1 MADEPV
7 MYDKVYYIHTKLTE
21 KFPIIPYRTVGMIDT
36 NDAVYCMCQ
45 VTSSTGNYEIYKLDI
60 PSDGL
65 TPIYDRTLTWKSA
78 AVLSYSDYGYI
89 YHYQKPNYYR
99 MNDKDADY
107 KYFIVTGNKL
117 YFSDDPVGPFTKA
130 TGDFLTS
137 TAPSNIVYAYSK
149 YCIIYQYR
157 LYSSTDGVIWEIAN
171 ANLYDKTNYQGLFI
185 LNNQLVAAVVGLEYL
200 YILIETTGSL
210 PGTWKEYKYLNDS
223 VEGAYKGNYIES
235 VNDLLLNEICGE
247 DIIVISKMSN
257 NYFSY
262 QFHLVNFKDGLPT
275 GSSGEN
281 FYSPYVTDANNGFS
295 LIHSSKSYKNEYFL
309 CSESKLN
316 DVKPA
321 LSIYSKLDAY
331 NRFTDVSTDTSSSS
345 NNLYTFQL
353 DTPTGFHVS
362 KNCDYVISYPTDSSE
377 YIKEKRV
384 IDVDPYIF
392 VAAGGNKGLYYSTNG
407 KVWTQSNITSGDIYT
422 VYNANSIWVAGS
434 YSKGLYY
441 STDGK
446 VWSQS
451 NITSG
456 SYYHIYYANGIWVA
470 GTNNGQI
477 EGLYYSTDGKIWTRS
492 NITSGN
498 FDSLSYANGIWVAC
512 NDSGRNEGI
521 YYSTDG
527 KVWTRS
533 NITSGSYNSMC
544 NANGIWVAGSDDK
557 NGIYYSTDGK
567 SWTQSNISSGS
578 IYTVY
583 NANGIWV
590 AGSNSSN
597 GLYYSTD
604 GKSWTQSNISSGNFM
619 CVYYANGVWITNS
632 FDGKGLYYSTDGKV
646 WTQSNITSRT
656 IYYVYNANGVWVACS
671 NSSGR
676 GLYYSTDG
684 KVWTQSNINEC
695 FSSLYST
702 VNIKVGVITDEDL
715 YYSTD
720 GKSWIQSN
728 IGLYFRFAYYAN
740 GIWVAGGYSDKG
752 LYYST
757 NGKSW
762 NISNITSGGFRAVYN
777 ANGIWVAGSY
787 ANINGKGLYYS
798 IDGKVWNQSNITNK
812 SFSSIF
818 NANGIWVA
826 GGYNGNDGYG
836 LYYSTNGKVWT
847 QSNITSGNFYS
858 VYYANGIW
866 VAGSGINGLYYS
878 TDGKSWTRSNITDSY
893 IETVYYANGIWVAG
907 SVEALYYSTNGKS
920 WNISNITN
928 EGFTSLYYANG
939 IWVAGSFEGLYYST
953 NGKSWNISNIIRTNG
968 FWTMIYYANGIW
980 VAGESKYLYYSTDG
994 KVWYEADTSG
1004 FVISKNPNSIYR
1016 SCLIESD
1023 ADVEIYK
1030 YNSANRDLLGE
1041 VKRISLRENG
1051 DIINNYKPENTITYS
1066 GTKFVLDRTELY
1078 DDDIY
1083 VNGSYKLIVWYKQ
1096 ATDEPSQPSP
1106 GDDPSD
1112 KDKTIYN
1119 SAFYH
1124 F

>member
-36 NDAVYCMCQ
+36 DDAVYCMCQ

-281 FYSPYVTDANNGFS
+281 FYSPHVTDANNGFS

-321 LSIYSKLDAY
+321 LSIYSKLDAH
-331 NRFTDVSTDTSSSS
+331 NQFTDVSTDTSSSS

-377 YIKEKRV
+377 YIKEKRI

-392 VAAGGNKGLYYSTNG
+392 VACSYSDKGLYYSNDG
-407 KVWTQSNITSGDIYT
+407 KSWIQSNITNGNFHN
-422 VYNANSIWVAGS
+422 VYNANGMWITCS
-434 YSKGLYY
+434 Y
-441 STDGK
+441 D
-446 VWSQS
+446 
-451 NITSG
+451 
-456 SYYHIYYANGIWVA
+456 
-470 GTNNGQI
+470 NNGGK
-477 EGLYYSTDGKIWTRS
+477 GLYYSTDGKIWTQS
-492 NITSGN
+492 NITSGI
-498 FDSLSYANGIWVAC
+498 FHTI
-512 NDSGRNEGI
+512 
-521 YYSTDG
+521 
-527 KVWTRS
+527 
-533 NITSGSYNSMC
+533 
-544 NANGIWVAGSDDK
+544 
-557 NGIYYSTDGK
+557 
-567 SWTQSNISSGS
+567 
-578 IYTVY
+578 Y

-590 AGSNSSN
+590 AGS
-597 GLYYSTD
+597 YSD
-604 GKSWTQSNISSGNFM
+604 
-619 CVYYANGVWITNS
+619 
-632 FDGKGLYYSTDGKV
+632 KGLYYSTDGKV
-646 WTQSNITSRT
+646 WTQSNITSGNFND
-656 IYYVYNANGVWVACS
+656 VYNANGIFVACS
-671 NSSGR
+671 YSSK

-684 KVWTQSNINEC
+684 KTWTQSNITSGSFYDVYNANGIWIAGSNKGLYYSTDGRSWTQSNIT
-695 FSSLYST
+695 SSNFIDIYST
-702 VNIKVGVITDEDL
+702 VNIMVGGIGSNGL

-728 IGLYFRFAYYAN
+728 ITSRYFENIYNANGIWVACSGNGIYYSTDGKSWSRVLNKSIINSIYNANGIWVACSDNHEGIFYSTDGKVWTQSNIDEGYFYIVYSAN
-740 GIWVAGGYSDKG
+740 GIWVAGSSNNILPGG
-752 LYYST
+752 LFYST
-757 NGKSW
+757 DGKVW
-762 NISNITSGGFRAVYN
+762 TQSNLHDDAFHTVYN
-777 ANGIWVAGSY
+777 ANGIWVAGSCS
-787 ANINGKGLYYS
+787 KGLYYS
-798 IDGKVWNQSNITNK
+798 TDSKT
-812 SFSSIF
+812 
-818 NANGIWVA
+818 
-826 GGYNGNDGYG
+826 
-836 LYYSTNGKVWT
+836 WT
-847 QSNITSGNFYS
+847 QSNITSGYFHT
-858 VYYANGIW
+858 VYNANGIW
-866 VAGSGINGLYYS
+866 VACSRYGLYYS
-878 TDGKSWTRSNITDSY
+878 TDGKTWTQSNITSDDFN
-893 IETVYYANGIWVAG
+893 TVYYANGIWVAC
-907 SVEALYYSTNGKS
+907 SYS
-920 WNISNITN
+920 SNVI
-928 EGFTSLYYANG
+928 
-939 IWVAGSFEGLYYST
+939 
-953 NGKSWNISNIIRTNG
+953 
-968 FWTMIYYANGIW
+968 
-980 VAGESKYLYYSTDG
+980 YYSTDG

-1078 DDDIY
+1078 DDDLY

-1096 ATDEPSQPSP
+1096 AIDEPSQPSP